1 MDREPALF
9 VKHIIRWNGM
19 MSKSL
24 SHVYFFNYDLTES
37 RQILWSSE
45 VEELLFLKDFIILQN
60 PDELPAVFACT
71 DE

>member
-1 MDREPALF
+1 
-9 VKHIIRWNGM
+9 M
-19 MSKSL
+19 MAKSL